1 MAYTVDQSSGT
12 GVQGVADDIYY
23 QVRDTTNF
31 ADPKYRYLVRLTIDS
46 VVIGT
51 FKQLP
56 NSANCA
62 VFRIQ
67 DIISDYV
74 HQDETILRLGVYD
87 SDDAPDFSKIFAL
100 NEKALET
107 VSVEFGYERAA
118 TVNET
123 PVQTFLPALDTTL
136 KAINGSLRSL
146 NVNSNAANSVGYYGL
161 TNSSA
166 RFLSAISPD
175 ENGEVNQ
182 WVLEGQFGALAFLNG
197 DDVGSDNCNYFHVSY
212 FDAAGGAL
220 NTGYFENNP
229 TNGGV
234 VPAAGL
240 SDEASILYFGAYPYN
255 LAFQN
260 IAVDL
265 RPINNSGWDYY
276 EVQAAS
282 NTTLSGNEASR
293 VYRFNKLCDTR
304 YNQSDSNIPSEYFL
318 SWWNEFGGID
328 NLLCDGA
335 SNVTQ
340 SIKRSS
346 FRSMGGNAFQASNT
360 VPYSKGS
367 QEGGMTS
374 VGNLTTTSITLNTRE
389 SNPINLN
396 NLIMSLVNSPRVYVY
411 TTALQQPSLTTP
423 TNTTNWVRCIVKGAQ
438 IGFKTALNDKI
449 SNYTIEIEI
458 SRRKP
463 NVQ

>member
-23 QVRDTTNF
+23 QVRDTTNY

-56 NSANCA
+56 NNANCA

-74 HQDETILRLGVYD
+74 QQDETILRLGQYD
-87 SDDAPDFSKIFAL
+87 ADNALSLTTIFAL
-100 NEKALET
+100 NEKAIQT
-107 VSVEFGYERAA
+107 VSVEFGYEKAA
-118 TVNET
+118 TVNDA

-146 NVNSNAANSVGYYGL
+146 NVNSNAANSVNLFEL
-161 TNSSA
+161 TNSA
-166 RFLSAISPD
+166 GRLLSVTTPNSNNQI
-175 ENGEVNQ
+175 EQ

-212 FDAAGGAL
+212 FTEAGVAL
-220 NTGYFENNP
+220 NTGYFTNNP
-229 TNGGV
+229 TYGGV

-240 SDEASILYFGAYPYN
+240 TDEQSILYLGAYPRN
-255 LAFQN
+255 LELQN
-260 IAVDL
+260 IDTTL
-265 RPINNSGWDYY
+265 RPSNNATWDYY
-276 EVQAAS
+276 EIQAAS
-282 NTTLSGNEASR
+282 STTLAGNEASV
-293 VYRFNKLCDTR
+293 VYRFNKFCDTR
-304 YNQSDSNIPSEYFL
+304 YNQTLAEVNIPSEYFL
-318 SWWNEFGGID
+318 SWWNDVGGID
-328 NLLCDGA
+328 NLLCDGS

-389 SNPINLN
+389 NNPTNLN
-396 NLIMSLVNSPRVYVY
+396 NLIMSLVNSPRVYLY
-411 TTALQQPSLTTP
+411 APALQQPSLP
-423 TNTTNWVRCIVKGAQ
+423 KSANWSRCIVKGAQ

>member
-1 MAYTVDQSSGT
+1 MPYTVDHDSGQ

-31 ADPKYRYLVRLTIDS
+31 AAPKYRYLVRLTIDS

-74 HQDETILRLGVYD
+74 QQDETILRLGLHD
-87 SDDAPDFSKIFAL
+87 ADDEVDYTKIFGL
-100 NEKALET
+100 NKKAIET
-107 VSVEFGYERAA
+107 VSVEFGYEKAA
-118 TVNET
+118 TVNDT
-123 PVQTFLPALDTTL
+123 PVQTFEPSLNTTL
-136 KAINGSLRSL
+136 KAINGSLRPL
-146 NVNSNAANSVGYYGL
+146 TNNSNDSNTAGVFGL
-161 TNSSA
+161 TSASS
-166 RFLSAISPD
+166 RFLSVTTSSSNNKI
-175 ENGEVNQ
+175 EQ
-182 WVLEGQFGALAFLNG
+182 WVSEDQFGALAFLNG
-197 DDVGSDNCNYFHVSY
+197 DDVGSDECNYIHVSY

-220 NTGYFENNP
+220 NTNYFENNP

-240 SDEASILYFGAYPYN
+240 SDEASILYFGAFPLN
-255 LAFQN
+255 LAFQTIN
-260 IAVDL
+260 VDL

-282 NTTLSGNEASR
+282 STTLSGNEASI
-293 VYRFNKLCDTR
+293 VYRFNKFCDTR
-304 YNQSDSNIPSEYFL
+304 YNQSDSNIPSQYFL
-318 SWWNEFGGID
+318 SWWNEVGGID
-328 NLLCDGA
+328 NLVCDGA

-374 VGNLTTTSITLNTRE
+374 VGNFTTTSITLNTRE
-389 SNPINLN
+389 NNPTNLN
-396 NLIMSLVNSPRVYVY
+396 NLIMSLVNSPRVYLY
-411 TTALQQPSLTTP
+411 SSSLQQPGLTKSTD
-423 TNTTNWVRCIVKGAQ
+423 WLRCIVKGAQ
-438 IGFKTALNDKI
+438 IGYKTALNDKI

-458 SRRKP
+458 SRKKP

>member
-1 MAYTVDQSSGT
+1 MAYTVDQRSDGDL
-12 GVQGVADDIYY
+12 VQGVADDIYY

-31 ADPKYRYLVRLTIDS
+31 ADPKYRYLVRLTIDA

-74 HQDETILRLGVYD
+74 QQDETILRLGLHD
-87 SDDAPDFSKIFAL
+87 SDDALNYTKIFGL
-100 NEKALET
+100 NKKAIET
-107 VSVEFGYERAA
+107 VSVEFGYEKAA
-118 TVNET
+118 TVNDA

-136 KAINGSLRSL
+136 KAINGSLRAL
-146 NVNSNAANSVGYYGL
+146 NVNTNEDNSVSLYALTSSEGKML
-161 TNSSA
+161 SVTTPNTNSQ
-166 RFLSAISPD
+166 I
-175 ENGEVNQ
+175 EQ

-197 DDVGSDNCNYFHVSY
+197 DDVGSDECNYFHVSY

-220 NTGYFENNP
+220 NTNSFENNP

-240 SDEASILYFGAYPYN
+240 SDEASILYFGAFPLN
-255 LAFQN
+255 LEFQS

-265 RPINNSGWDYY
+265 RPSNNSGWDYY

-282 NTTLSGNEASR
+282 SATLAGNEASS
-293 VYRFNKLCDTR
+293 VYRFNKFCDTR
-304 YNQSDSNIPSEYFL
+304 YNQSASTIPSQYFL
-318 SWWNEFGGID
+318 SWWNEVGGID

-335 SNVTQ
+335 SNVSQ
-340 SIKRSS
+340 SMLRNS
-346 FRSMGGNAFQASNT
+346 FRSMGGNAFQASST

-389 SNPINLN
+389 NNPTNLN

-411 TTALQQPSLTTP
+411 TSSIQQPYLPENS
-423 TNTTNWVRCIVKGAQ
+423 NWSRCIVKSAQ
-438 IGFKTALNDKI
+438 IGYKTALNDKI

>member
-1 MAYTVDQSSGT
+1 MAYTVEQDSGT
-12 GVQGVADDIYY
+12 GVQGVADDIFYVL
-23 QVRDTTNF
+23 QDTTNY

-74 HQDETILRLGVYD
+74 QQDETILRLGQYD
-87 SDDAPDFSKIFAL
+87 SDDSLSLTTIFAL
-100 NEKALET
+100 NEKAIET
-107 VSVEFGYERAA
+107 VSVEFGYEKAA
-118 TVNET
+118 TVNDA

-146 NVNSNAANSVGYYGL
+146 NSNSNTANSVSQYEL
-161 TNSSA
+161 TDSTGRLLSVVTPNSNNQ
-166 RFLSAISPD
+166 I
-175 ENGEVNQ
+175 EQ
-182 WVLEGQFGALAFLNG
+182 WVLEGQFGALSFLNG
-197 DDVGSDNCNYFHVSY
+197 DDVGSDDCNYFHVSY
-212 FDAAGGAL
+212 FTAAGVAL
-220 NTGYFENNP
+220 NTGYFTNNP
-229 TNGGV
+229 TYGGV

-240 SDEASILYFGAYPYN
+240 TDEQSILYFGAYPKN
-255 LAFQN
+255 LELQN
-260 IAVDL
+260 IDANL
-265 RPINNSGWDYY
+265 RPSNNATWDYY

-282 NTTLSGNEASR
+282 STTLASNEASV
-293 VYRFNKLCDTR
+293 VYRFNKFCDTR
-304 YNQSDSNIPSEYFL
+304 YNQTLSETSIPSEYFL
-318 SWWNEFGGID
+318 SWWNDVGGID

-340 SIKRSS
+340 SIQRNS
-346 FRSMGGNAFQASNT
+346 FRSMGGNAFKASGT

-389 SNPINLN
+389 NNPTNLN
-396 NLIMSLVNSPRVYVY
+396 NLIMSLVNSPRVYLY
-411 TTALQQPSLTTP
+411 STSLQQPSLP
-423 TNTTNWVRCIVKGAQ
+423 KSLNWSRCIVKGAQ
-438 IGFKTALNDKI
+438 IGYKTALNDKI

-463 NVQ
+463 NVK

>member
-31 ADPKYRYLVRLTIDS
+31 AEPKYRYLVRITIDS

-74 HQDETILRLGVYD
+74 QQDETILRLGQYD
-87 SDDAPDFSKIFAL
+87 ADNALSLTTIFAL
-100 NEKALET
+100 NEKAIET
-107 VSVEFGYERAA
+107 VSVEFGYEKAA
-118 TVNET
+118 TVNDA

-146 NVNSNAANSVGYYGL
+146 NVNSNAANSVSQFEL
-161 TNSSA
+161 TNSSG
-166 RFLSAISPD
+166 RLLSVTTPNSNSQI
-175 ENGEVNQ
+175 EQ

-212 FDAAGGAL
+212 FTAAGVAL
-220 NTGYFENNP
+220 NTGYFINNP
-229 TNGGV
+229 TYGGV

-240 SDEASILYFGAYPYN
+240 SDEASILYFGAYPRN
-255 LAFQN
+255 LELQN
-260 IAVDL
+260 IDEDL
-265 RPINNSGWDYY
+265 RPSNNATWDYY
-276 EVQAAS
+276 EIQAAS
-282 NTTLSGNEASR
+282 NTTLAGNEASV
-293 VYRFNKLCDTR
+293 VYRFNKFCDTR
-304 YNQSDSNIPSEYFL
+304 YNQTLAEVNIPSEYFL
-318 SWWNEFGGID
+318 SWWNDVGGID
-328 NLLCDGA
+328 NLLCDGS

-389 SNPINLN
+389 NNPTNLN
-396 NLIMSLVNSPRVYVY
+396 NLIMSLVNSPRVYIY
-411 TTALQQPSLTTP
+411 SSALQQPSLP
-423 TNTTNWVRCIVKGAQ
+423 KSVNWSRCIVKGAQ

>member
-1 MAYTVDQSSGT
+1 MAYTVEQDSGT
-12 GVQGVADDIYY
+12 GVQGVADDIFYL
-23 QVRDTTNF
+23 VRDDTNY
-31 ADPKYRYLVRLTIDS
+31 ADPKYRYLVRLTINS

-74 HQDETILRLGVYD
+74 QQDETILRLGLHD
-87 SDDAPDFSKIFAL
+87 SDDALNYTKIFGL
-100 NEKALET
+100 NKKAIET
-107 VSVEFGYERAA
+107 VSVEFGYEKAA
-118 TVNET
+118 TVNDT
-123 PVQTFLPALDTTL
+123 PVQTFLPALNTTL

-146 NVNSNAANSVGYYGL
+146 IVNSNAANSAGYYELING
-161 TNSSA
+161 SA
-166 RFLSAISPD
+166 RFLSVLSPD
-175 ENGEVNQ
+175 ENGEMPQ
-182 WVLEGQFGALAFLNG
+182 WVLEDQFGALAFLNG
-197 DDVGSDNCNYFHVSY
+197 DDVGSDDSKFFHVSF

-220 NTGYFENNP
+220 NTNSFENNP

-240 SDEASILYFGAYPYN
+240 SDEASILYFGAFPLN
-255 LAFQN
+255 LEFQS

-265 RPINNSGWDYY
+265 RPSNNSGWDYY

-282 NTTLSGNEASR
+282 SATLSGNEASL
-293 VYRFNKLCDTR
+293 VYRFNKLCSTR
-304 YNQSDSNIPSEYFL
+304 YNQSAANIPSEYFL
-318 SWWNEFGGID
+318 SWWNEVGGID
-328 NLLCDGA
+328 NLVCDGA
-335 SNVTQ
+335 SNVSQ
-340 SIKRSS
+340 SIQRNS
-346 FRSMGGNAFQASNT
+346 FRSMGGNAFKASAT

-389 SNPINLN
+389 NNPTNLN
-396 NLIMSLVNSPRVYVY
+396 SLIMSLVNSPRVYVC
-411 TTALQQPSLTTP
+411 TDSLQQLGLPSIVTK
-423 TNTTNWVRCIVKGAQ
+423 NWIRCIVKGAQ
-438 IGFKTALNDKI
+438 IGYKTALNDKI

>member
-31 ADPKYRYLVRLTIDS
+31 AAPKYRYLVRLTIDS

-74 HQDETILRLGVYD
+74 QQDETILRLGLYD
-87 SDDAPDFSKIFAL
+87 ADDSVDYTKIFGL
-100 NEKALET
+100 NKKAIET
-107 VSVEFGYERAA
+107 VSVEFGYEKAL
-118 TVNET
+118 TVNDA
-123 PVQTFLPALDTTL
+123 PVQTFEPSLNTTL
-136 KAINGSLRSL
+136 KAINGSLRPL
-146 NVNSNAANSVGYYGL
+146 TKNSNDSNIAGVFGL
-161 TNSSA
+161 TSA
-166 RFLSAISPD
+166 SNRFLSVTTSSSNNKI
-175 ENGEVNQ
+175 EQ
-182 WVLEGQFGALAFLNG
+182 WVSEDQFGALAFLNG
-197 DDVGSDNCNYFHVSY
+197 DDVGSDECNYIHVSY

-220 NTGYFENNP
+220 NAGYFENNP

-240 SDEASILYFGAYPYN
+240 ADEASILYFGAFPLN
-255 LAFQN
+255 LAFQQ

-265 RPINNSGWDYY
+265 RPLNNLGWDYY

-282 NTTLSGNEASR
+282 STTLSGNEASI
-293 VYRFNKLCDTR
+293 VYRFNKFCDTR
-304 YNQSDSNIPSEYFL
+304 YNQSDSNIPSQYFL
-318 SWWNEFGGID
+318 SWWNEVGGID
-328 NLLCDGA
+328 NLVCDGA

-374 VGNLTTTSITLNTRE
+374 VGNFTTTSITLNTRE
-389 SNPINLN
+389 NNPTNLN
-396 NLIMSLVNSPRVYVY
+396 NLIMSLVNSPRVYLY
-411 TTALQQPSLTTP
+411 SNSLQQPGLTKS
-423 TNTTNWVRCIVKGAQ
+423 NTWLRCIVKGAQ
-438 IGFKTALNDKI
+438 IGYKTAVNDKI
-449 SNYTIEIEI
+449 SNYTIEVEI
-458 SRRKP
+458 SRKKP
-463 NVQ
+463 NVK

>member
-1 MAYTVDQSSGT
+1 MAYTVDQRSDGDL
-12 GVQGVADDIYY
+12 VQGVADDIYY
-23 QVRDTTNF
+23 QVRDTTNY
-31 ADPKYRYLVRLTIDS
+31 AEPKYRYLVRLTIDS

-74 HQDETILRLGVYD
+74 QQDETILRLGAFDADD
-87 SDDAPDFSKIFAL
+87 SFDSAKIFGL
-100 NEKALET
+100 NKKAIET
-107 VSVEFGYERAA
+107 VSVEFGYEKAA
-118 TVNET
+118 TVNDA
-123 PVQTFLPALDTTL
+123 PVQTFEPSLNTTL
-136 KAINGSLRSL
+136 KAINGSLRPLTS
-146 NVNSNAANSVGYYGL
+146 NSNDSNIAGVFGL
-161 TNSSA
+161 TSASS
-166 RFLSAISPD
+166 RFLSVTTSSSNNKI
-175 ENGEVNQ
+175 EQ
-182 WVLEGQFGALAFLNG
+182 WVSEDQFGALAFLNG
-197 DDVGSDNCNYFHVSY
+197 DDVGSDECNYIHVSY

-220 NTGYFENNP
+220 NSNYFENNP

-240 SDEASILYFGAYPYN
+240 SDEASILYFGAFPLN

-282 NTTLSGNEASR
+282 NTTLSGNETSI
-293 VYRFNKLCDTR
+293 VYRFNKFCDTR
-304 YNQSDSNIPSEYFL
+304 YNQSDSNIPSQYFL
-318 SWWNEFGGID
+318 SWWNEVGGID
-328 NLLCDGA
+328 NLVCDGA

-374 VGNLTTTSITLNTRE
+374 VGNFTTTSITLNTRE
-389 SNPINLN
+389 NNPTNLN
-396 NLIMSLVNSPRVYVY
+396 NLIMSLVNSPRVYLY
-411 TTALQQPSLTTP
+411 SSSLQQPSLTK
-423 TNTTNWVRCIVKGAQ
+423 NVNWSRCIVKGAQ
-438 IGFKTALNDKI
+438 IGYKTALNDKI
-449 SNYTIEIEI
+449 SNYTIEVEI
-458 SRRKP
+458 SRKKP